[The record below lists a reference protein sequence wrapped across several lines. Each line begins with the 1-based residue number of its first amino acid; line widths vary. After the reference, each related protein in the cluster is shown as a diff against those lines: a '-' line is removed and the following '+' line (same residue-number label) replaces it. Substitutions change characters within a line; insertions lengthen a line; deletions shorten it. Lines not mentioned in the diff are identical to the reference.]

1 MGETI
6 FFWIFALGAIL
17 SAAAVIFPP
26 LPKARKPIH
35 SAIALVCCF
44 FFLAGI
50 YVLLAAHLIAMLQV
64 LVYGGAIMVLFIFV
78 IMLLNLQDHELGE
91 PKITLFKIVS
101 GVVVAMAG
109 FGLVA
114 LFAGDEL
121 LAPLQGDL
129 LKGQLSEE
137 QLSNYGTLRSVGV
150 LLFNKYLLPFELT
163 SILLLVAMV
172 GAVILAKRSP
182 ATTFITEKERS
193 RTTAARHGNKQV
205 ANQLAQKPLTQ
216 KEASR

>member
-1 MGETI
+1 MGEII
-6 FFWIFALGAIL
+6 FFWIFALGAVAC
-17 SAAAVIFPP
+17 AAAVIFPP

-35 SAIALVCCF
+35 SAIALVGCF
-44 FFLAGI
+44 FCLAGI

-109 FGLVA
+109 FGFVA
-114 LFAGDEL
+114 IFAGDDL
-121 LAPLQGDL
+121 LEPLKGDL
-129 LKGQLSEE
+129 LKGALSEE
-137 QLSNYGTLRSVGV
+137 QMATFGTLKSVGI

-172 GAVILAKRSP
+172 GAVILAKRDPS
-182 ATTFITEKERS
+182 TTFITEKERS
-193 RTTAARHGNKQV
+193 ATMAARHGNAQV
-205 ANQLAQKPLTQ
+205 ARRFMRKGS
-216 KEASR
+216 SR